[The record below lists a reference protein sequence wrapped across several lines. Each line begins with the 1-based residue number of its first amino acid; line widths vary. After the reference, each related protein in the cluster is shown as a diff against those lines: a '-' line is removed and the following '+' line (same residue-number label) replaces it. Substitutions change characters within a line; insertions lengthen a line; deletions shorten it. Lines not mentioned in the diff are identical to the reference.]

1 LDVRPKKM
9 NEFPDLHRQEM
20 IGRSLAVNGDAI
32 ACGGGV
38 QGAGRRGHHPAGHFR
53 AFDSSFNAAAA
64 T

>member
-1 LDVRPKKM
+1 M

-32 ACGGGV
+32 ACA
-38 QGAGRRGHHPAGHFR
+38 AGSAAPAGAITTPPDIFR